1 MSARMTMALGA
12 LLALAACSYDF
23 ERSSE
28 ITDRRILAVQVDP
41 PELAAGTPVPDFVRA
56 RALVVD
62 PADPLAV
69 AEVRWSSCLRPAR
82 AAAQEGRAENTRCPD
97 DEGTVL
103 LASGSTPIESVSQSI
118 PLPEN
123 VAGVLAAGAGLP
135 APQIHVQLEVDS
147 EKGPLVA
154 VKQVTVTTSL
164 PEDQEPNRNP
174 AIQGLKLDGTDW
186 LPDEPRVI
194 KYGDC
199 PDERKREVV
208 GEDDNLVTVCEHD
221 LEPFFDEAEMQ
232 FYEERGFSGELEL
245 QRERLLF
252 AWFASAGSFRQ
263 DITRS
268 FDPRDPS
275 PDNVGP
281 QNKWREPPTQTERAT
296 LWVVVRD
303 GRGGIT
309 WARREVIFE

>member
-12 LLALAACSYDF
+12 LLSLMACTYDF

-41 PELAAGTPVPDFVRA
+41 PELAPGTPVPDSVRA

-82 AAAQEGRAENTRCPD
+82 AAAAVGRAENTRCPD

-103 LASGSTPIESVSQSI
+103 HASGSTPIESVSQSI
-118 PLPEN
+118 PVSGDVSGMLT
-123 VAGVLAAGAGLP
+123 AGEGQP

-154 VKQVTVTTSL
+154 VKQVTVSTRL
-164 PEDQEPNRNP
+164 PEGQEPNRNP

-208 GEDDNLVTVCEHD
+208 GEDDSLVKVCEYE
-221 LEPFFDEAEMQ
+221 LEPFFDEAEQQ
-232 FYEERGFSGELEL
+232 FYEDRGFSGQQEL

-252 AWFASAGSFRQ
+252 AWFTTAGSFRQ

-281 QNKWREPPTQTERAT
+281 KNKWREPPTKAERAT